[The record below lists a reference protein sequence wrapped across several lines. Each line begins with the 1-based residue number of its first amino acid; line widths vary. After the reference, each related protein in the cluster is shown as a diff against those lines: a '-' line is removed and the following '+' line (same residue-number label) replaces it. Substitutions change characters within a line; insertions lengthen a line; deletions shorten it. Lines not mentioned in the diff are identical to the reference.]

1 MSIDYQPVAIAIDGP
16 AASGKTTVGRL
27 LAEKLHYLFLD
38 TGSMYR
44 AATLAMLKHNVDVDD
59 EAAVVQLTRAMDMT
73 IKPVDAAHD
82 DGRSYTVL
90 LGSEDVTWEL
100 YTPQVEAHVSQVSTY
115 PEVRAELVRRQR
127 EIGHEGNVVMV
138 GRDIGTVVL
147 PEAALKLY
155 ISASAEERARR
166 RWKERQERGSRE
178 SYEMILADVVR
189 RDTIDSSREHA
200 PLRAAR
206 DAIIIDTT
214 GRSIDDILAEIM
226 EYVTLQP

>member
-1 MSIDYQPVAIAIDGP
+1 M
-16 AASGKTTVGRL
+16 
-27 LAEKLHYLFLD
+27 
-38 TGSMYR
+38 
-44 AATLAMLKHNVDVDD
+44 
-59 EAAVVQLTRAMDMT
+59 
-73 IKPVDAAHD
+73 
-82 DGRSYTVL
+82 
-90 LGSEDVTWEL
+90 
-100 YTPQVEAHVSQVSTY
+100 
-115 PEVRAELVRRQR
+115 
-127 EIGHEGNVVMV
+127 
-138 GRDIGTVVL
+138 VL

>member
-100 YTPQVEAHVSQVSTY
+100 YTPQVEAQVSQVSGAQ
-115 PEVRAELVRRQR
+115 PKPWSRR
-127 EIGHEGNVVMV
+127 
-138 GRDIGTVVL
+138 T
-147 PEAALKLY
+147 
-155 ISASAEERARR
+155 
-166 RWKERQERGSRE
+166 
-178 SYEMILADVVR
+178 
-189 RDTIDSSREHA
+189 
-200 PLRAAR
+200 
-206 DAIIIDTT
+206 
-214 GRSIDDILAEIM
+214 
-226 EYVTLQP
+226 